1 MTDPAAPRLRPGQ
14 TIAHY
19 RLLEPLGAG
28 GMGVVYKA
36 EDVRL
41 HRFVALKLLSDE
53 VAHDPAALV
62 RFRREAQAA
71 SALSHPNIC
80 TIYDVGESEGAAYI
94 AMEFLDGAPVDRVID
109 GRPVPLQTLLQIGA
123 DVADGLDA
131 AHAAGILHRDIK
143 PENVFLTASG
153 RAKILD
159 FGLARMDE
167 AANLHVERVT
177 LTALTTGGTTMGTIA
192 YMSPEQVRGTDVD
205 SRSDLFSFG
214 VALYEMATGVR
225 AFRGET
231 PGVIFDEILNRE
243 PVPPIKLNPA
253 LPPDLDR
260 VILKALEK
268 DRSVRYQSAAEMR
281 ADLKRL
287 ARDPQ
292 AAATAARTT
301 RASRLPGGA
310 LTGAASVIV
319 AAATMGFWRFYSPAP
334 QPFAQFSIA
343 QVTNTGKAGGSAIS
357 PDGKFIVN
365 AQAGDGVQSLWLRNV
380 ATGSDTAIAPPEP
393 VRYSSLAFSPDG
405 NYIYFRR
412 TIGANANLQT
422 LYRQPVLG
430 GQAQRL
436 VADIDTSIGFSPA
449 GDRIVFGRA
458 NNPEVGKARIIIASA
473 DGTNER
479 TLLTIAIGAAYGS
492 APSWS
497 PNGREIAYTESF
509 LKDALG
515 RLSVV
520 EVETGRTHV
529 VFSTNAETLSS
540 PVWTPDGRNLLV
552 LWASR
557 KSAGTQNQIGSI
569 AYPSG
574 VFRTITTD
582 TNAYTGLRVSAD
594 GRGVVTTQTRIR
606 QMIDVM
612 PGSGGPE
619 TAATELTSARER
631 FSGIGWTPEGEILYA
646 RGNQLLADRPGGSK
660 RTVFTADPDTA
671 LASPA
676 SCGGGRQIVFLWQN
690 RSSGGTQQLWRVNA
704 DGSDLGAL
712 VESGRIFGPSCSPD
726 GQWVVFLD
734 APALK
739 RMPLA
744 GGTAQPL
751 GNFVIQTNATFSPD
765 GRTIALIAL
774 VRDPQQSVGA
784 KRALVLLTSGSPPRF
799 LDMNQDFAGG
809 NLRYAPDGSALAY
822 AVKEKAADQIVLQP
836 LDGSPQRTITAFTSE
851 RILAFAWSPDGRSLA
866 ITRGSNDSD
875 VVLLTDIGHR

>member
-1 MTDPAAPRLRPGQ
+1 MTDPAASRLRPGQ
-14 TIAHY
+14 TIGHY

-41 HRFVALKLLSDE
+41 HRFVALKLLPDE
-53 VAHDPAALV
+53 VAHDPAALA

-71 SALSHPNIC
+71 SALNHPNIC
-80 TIYDVGESEGAAYI
+80 TIYDIGESESAYI

-109 GRPVPLQTLLQIGA
+109 GRPVPRQTLLQISA

-131 AHAAGILHRDIK
+131 AHAAGVLHRDIK
-143 PENVFLTASG
+143 PANVFLTTSG

-159 FGLARMDE
+159 FGLARMDD
-167 AANLHVERVT
+167 AANAHVERVT
-177 LTALTTGGTTMGTIA
+177 MTALTAGGTTLGTIA

-214 VALYEMATGVR
+214 VVLYEMATGVR
-225 AFRGET
+225 PFRGDT
-231 PGVIFDEILNRE
+231 PGVIFDAILNRE
-243 PVPPIKLNPA
+243 PAPPIRLNAGLSPE
-253 LPPDLDR
+253 LDR

-292 AAATAARTT
+292 ASATAAGVP
-301 RASRLPGGA
+301 RASRLRAGA
-310 LTGAASVIV
+310 LTGAAAVVV
-319 AAATMGFWRFYSPAP
+319 AAALAFWRFYGTTP

-343 QVTNTGKAGGSAIS
+343 QITNTGRAGGSAIS

-365 AQAGDGVQSLWLRNV
+365 VQGGDGVQSLWLRNI
-380 ATGSDTAIAPPEP
+380 ATRSDTAVAPPEP

-412 TIGANANLQT
+412 TVGGTTNLQT

-436 VADIDTSIGFSPA
+436 VTDIDTSVGFSPT

-458 NNPEVGKARIIIASA
+458 NDPDVGKARIVIANA

-479 TLLTIAIGAAYGS
+479 TLLTIPIAAAYGS
-492 APSWS
+492 TPSWS
-497 PNGREIAYTESF
+497 PDGREIAYTESF

-520 EVETGRTHV
+520 EVETGRTRV
-529 VFSTNAETLSS
+529 VFSTNAETLSN

-552 LWASR
+552 LWSSR

-574 VFRTITTD
+574 PFRTITTD
-582 TNAYTGLRVSAD
+582 TNAYSGLRVSAD
-594 GRGVVTTQTRIR
+594 GRGIVTTQARR
-606 QMIDVM
+606 HDMIDVM
-612 PGSGGPE
+612 PGGGGSE
-619 TAATELTSARER
+619 TDATRLVSARER
-631 FSGIGWTPEGEILYA
+631 FSGVSWTSEGGVLYA
-646 RGNQLLADRPGGSK
+646 RGNQIIAQRPGGST
-660 RTVFTADPDTA
+660 RTVFTADPDTV

-676 SCGGGRQIVFLWQN
+676 SCAGGRQIVFLWQY
-690 RSSGGTQQLWRVNA
+690 RPTGGTQQLWRINA
-704 DGSDLGAL
+704 DGSDPAAL
-712 VESGRIFGPSCSPD
+712 VDSGRVFGPSCSPD
-726 GQWVVFLD
+726 GESVVFLD
-734 APALK
+734 APTLK
-739 RMPLA
+739 QMPLA
-744 GGTAQPL
+744 GGTAQPI
-751 GNFVIQTNATFSPD
+751 GDYVVQSNAAYSPD

-774 VRDPQQSVGA
+774 VRAPQQPGGA
-784 KRALVLLTSGSPPRF
+784 KRELVLVTPGSPPRF

-822 AVKEKAADQIVLQP
+822 AVREKVADQIMLQP
-836 LDGSPQRTITAFTSE
+836 LDGSPPRTITAFTSE
-851 RILAFAWSPDGRSLA
+851 RIVAFAWSPDGRALA
-866 ITRGSNDSD
+866 VTRGSDESD
-875 VVLLTDIGHR
+875 VVLLTDTSHR